1 MIMRIFQV
9 VTKPGKEKEF
19 GEFFHQTAIP
29 LMRKTDGII
38 QVLPGASRAD
48 SPPRV
53 QFRNGLERLGSAQTL
68 CWRRLPEF
76 PYRSY

>member
-9 VTKPGKEKEF
+9 ITKPGKKKEF

-38 QVLPGASRAD
+38 QVLPRASRAD
-48 SPPRV
+48 SPRAV
-53 QFRNGLERLGSAQTL
+53 S
-68 CWRRLPEF
+68 
-76 PYRSY
+76 

>member
-19 GEFFHQTAIP
+19 CEFFHQTAIP

-48 SPPRV
+48 SPASSV
-53 QFRNGLERLGSAQTL
+53 S
-68 CWRRLPEF
+68 
-76 PYRSY
+76 